1 MVETACRYTT
11 FQQVLIQKQII
22 KRSNKSRNAFQ
33 NNKKTPDECSC
44 NSSQLHSS
52 CLITHYEAKYNTIL
66 NYSSATSHGSTKRY
80 GSDERQKA
88 EKFQP

>member
-1 MVETACRYTT
+1 M
-11 FQQVLIQKQII
+11 QL
-22 KRSNKSRNAFQ
+22 
-33 NNKKTPDECSC
+33 

-52 CLITHYEAKYNTIL
+52 CLITHYEAKNNTIL

>member
-1 MVETACRYTT
+1 MQL
-11 FQQVLIQKQII
+11 QQLAA
-22 KRSNKSRNAFQ
+22 AFIVF
-33 NNKKTPDECSC
+33 NNI
-44 NSSQLHSS
+44 L
-52 CLITHYEAKYNTIL
+52 L

>member
-1 MVETACRYTT
+1 MQL
-11 FQQVLIQKQII
+11 QQLAAAFIVFNNSIMKRKII
-22 KRSNKSRNAFQ
+22 
-33 NNKKTPDECSC
+33 
-44 NSSQLHSS
+44 L
-52 CLITHYEAKYNTIL
+52 IL

>member
-1 MVETACRYTT
+1 MNAAATA
-11 FQQVLIQKQII
+11 
-22 KRSNKSRNAFQ
+22 RSCIHRV
-33 NNKKTPDECSC
+33 
-44 NSSQLHSS
+44 
-52 CLITHYEAKYNTIL
+52 LITHYEAKDNTIL

>member
-1 MVETACRYTT
+1 MLNYSVAELRE
-11 FQQVLIQKQII
+11 
-22 KRSNKSRNAFQ
+22 NKKL
-33 NNKKTPDECSC
+33 KKTPDECSC

-52 CLITHYEAKYNTIL
+52 CLITHYEAKNNTIL